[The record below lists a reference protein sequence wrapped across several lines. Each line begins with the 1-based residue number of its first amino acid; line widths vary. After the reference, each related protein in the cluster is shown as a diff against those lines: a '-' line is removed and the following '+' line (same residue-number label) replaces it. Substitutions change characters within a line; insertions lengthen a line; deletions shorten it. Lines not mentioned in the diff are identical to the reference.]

1 MGEGIS
7 RDKLEAVVAENIITN
22 QEGRRK
28 KMARALM
35 LS

>member
-1 MGEGIS
+1 VGEGIS

-28 KMARALM
+28 
-35 LS
+35 